1 MIRVYHRPGA
11 LDLRALLILATASL
25 LLVALVE
32 ALPVRRESASFE
44 RKLAASRKAEAAS
57 ALLDAE
63 RARREL
69 PRPPEDTLGTG
80 LLGPKGTSIAT
91 STGTASAKLTATNP
105 NFAALV
111 VEYLE
116 DLGAKRG
123 DVVAVGYSGSFP
135 GLNVAVLAA
144 TETLGLE
151 TLAITSA
158 AGSDFGATWPEFS
171 WLDMERFLA
180 ERNVFRTRSIGASL
194 GGIEDQA
201 IGMSAEGKSALL
213 RAIEEGGTPAI
224 LPTEFEESL
233 DRRMK
238 LYEERAAGRP
248 IVAYVNVGGGAVSV
262 GHSRGKSTYD
272 SGINRPGEKP
282 FVDSVIGRF
291 LERGVP
297 VVHLVRVTALAR
309 EVGLPAPPRTK
320 PRAGEGALFSEEA
333 PNRLLALA
341 GLGLLSALIAALRKR
356 AQEDAAPH

>member
-11 LDLRALLILATASL
+11 LDLRALSALAGLSL

-32 ALPVRRESASFE
+32 AFPRRDRSPSFDE
-44 RKLAASRKAEAAS
+44 KMEASRRAEAAIASLS
-57 ALLDAE
+57 AE
-63 RARREL
+63 ARRRGL
-69 PRPPEDTLGTG
+69 PRPPEDTIGSG
-80 LLGPKGTSIAT
+80 LIGPKGTSIAT
-91 STGTASAKLTATNP
+91 STGTAAAKLTASNP

-111 VEYLE
+111 VGYLDE
-116 DLGAKRG
+116 LGVKKG

-180 ERNVFRTRSIGASL
+180 ERGSFRTRSLAASL

-201 IGMSAEGKSALL
+201 IGMSADGKGALL
-213 RAIEEGGTPAI
+213 RAIEESRATPI
-224 LPTEFEESL
+224 LPAEFEESL
-233 DRRMK
+233 DRRMQ
-238 LYEERAAGRP
+238 LYAERAAGRP

-262 GHSRGKSTYD
+262 GHSRGKSTYE

-291 LERGVP
+291 LERGIP
-297 VVHLVRVTALAR
+297 VVHLVRVAALAR
-309 EVGLPAPPRTK
+309 EVGLPSPPRAK
-320 PRAGEGALFSEEA
+320 PRVGEGALFSEQR
-333 PNRLLALA
+333 PNRVLALGGVA
-341 GLGLLSALIAALRKR
+341 SLAALILVLRKR
-356 AQEDAAPH
+356 AL